1 MLRYDTNAGINLR
14 KRNNWL
20 EVSRITLEISVDL
33 ALKMFVETGDL
44 PIGKYPALEELAEII
59 AQVLN
64 VGDEIQ
70 SFTSLEAILYGAAK
84 PK

>member
-1 MLRYDTNAGINLR
+1 MRRTNDGL
-14 KRNNWL
+14 K
-20 EVSRITLEISVDL
+20 VSKITVEMPIDL
-33 ALKMFVETGDL
+33 ALKMFIETGDL
-44 PIGKYPALEELAEII
+44 PVSKYPPLEELAEII

-70 SFTSLEAILYGAAK
+70 SFASLEAMLCSVEK